1 MLLALVYRYIS
12 LDDSVIKKALS
23 RFSYGIILDDIK
35 NDIKIVLQQK
45 AGDDMYE

>member
-12 LDDSVIKKALS
+12 LDDSVIKKASS
-23 RFSYGIILDDIK
+23 RFSYGTILD
-35 NDIKIVLQQK
+35 DIKIVLQQK